1 MGITMS
7 KEQLVKIDPKNLEY
21 CSIELK
27 SLLNKK
33 LKDRDLKLEVNIYSD
48 TNSPLNVEVE
58 ENSLNGATVCS
69 GFIWYNTTDMVWNRK
84 SSLLPLSAISM
95 LDNNQ
100 LAKIKRWTKKYM
112 EELAAYYKD
121 ELKGN

>member
-1 MGITMS
+1 MS

-27 SLLNKK
+27 SLLTKK

-69 GFIWYNTTDMVWNRK
+69 GFIQYNTTDMVWNRK

-112 EELAAYYKD
+112 EELATYYEVERK
-121 ELKGN
+121 LKGK

>member
-1 MGITMS
+1 MMS
-7 KEQLVKIDPKNLEY
+7 KEQLVKIDPNNLKF

-27 SLLNKK
+27 SLLTKK

-100 LAKIKRWTKKYM
+100 LAKIKRWTTKYM

-121 ELKGN
+121 ELKRN

>member
-1 MGITMS
+1 MMS
-7 KEQLVKIDPKNLEY
+7 KEQLVKIDPNNLEF

-27 SLLNKK
+27 ALLTKK

-84 SSLLPLSAISM
+84 SSLLPLSTISM

-112 EELAAYYKD
+112 EELATYYEE
-121 ELKGN
+121 ELKGK

>member
-1 MGITMS
+1 MS

-112 EELAAYYKD
+112 EELATYYEV
-121 ELKGN
+121 ELKLKGK